1 MVQGVCGWR
10 NIRAIEHSQECL
22 DENILFSCLFQSFKI
37 YSQKEIVLV
46 CVRHHSSS
54 RFTATAFS
62 PPSSRLCS
70 DPLRCVVVRGLS
82 PPSELGCSRVSRL
95 CVCSSCAS
103 CSCCL
108 PRLSPSSH
116 LPVPVHLFQEQCITL
131 VDPLS
136 AHNAFADITL

>member
-1 MVQGVCGWR
+1 MVQVLGVGL
-10 NIRAIEHSQECL
+10 AIL
-22 DENILFSCLFQSFKI
+22 DKI
-37 YSQKEIVLV
+37 DSGLDVDAL
-46 CVRHHSSS
+46 RGSS